1 MEVIVGGDHV
11 AGRHRVVLAV
21 RQPRDIAAGLADQQD
36 TRRHVPGLEP
46 EFPEAVHPARRHIGE
61 VERGGAEA
69 AHADRGAHD
78 GAEGAHIELAVNL
91 AANGRDAR
99 GDHGLRELPPRRD
112 PKASVVDV
120 GALALLPPEHL
131 VADRLVDHAR
141 DDLAVSL
148 EPDRDAELRYAVQE
162 VRGAALLHQKPVA
175 GACPRELGAQ
185 HLLGLQIGLRHEV
198 AGSLHRDLQLLDLAE
213 VADHAARCLEGGG
226 GHHVDQGGADGH
238 GGAGVRGS
246 ILGALDVGSV
256 AGVDDDARAGLDVR
270 RDHDAP
276 AVVELPG
283 LVGGRRGLAAHHRIG
298 LNHGHHDGLR
308 QGHRHGRAL
317 VELDGHHHVFLEEV
331 RGLADQRAVDH
342 DLLVGLGVHEGHVV
356 ALDEQELHLLL
367 VELHAL
373 HGLLG
378 AVALVGLRPGLEVA
392 HLDLREGAALARLD
406 QLALQHDPELARVLE
421 DVAGLDVDGVDLHGL
436 ALEIRKS
443 RRATESFTSGRRR
456 GRSFLPAWL
465 RGGKR
470 GLANPGLSAECDRG
484 GLGSRPPPPG
494 GPLMICFRPALAASA
509 LAVMAAAAAG
519 AGAQSLPKTPIRHLI
534 VVIGENMSFDNLFGT
549 YEPPAGQSVA
559 NLLSKGIVT
568 AEGSPGPHF
577 DLAAQSTAAVR
588 ERYLVTPPRTGAY
601 ETLPQPGTTYALGQP
616 QFAADPRFPA
626 SLPNGP
632 FPITRYA
639 DWSAAVGDPVHRFF
653 QMWQQ
658 FDGGRNDLFVWVAET
673 SGEGSK
679 KRDDPASGTN
689 QGGVAMGFYNMAK
702 GDAAYFRELAR
713 SYALADNYHQPVMG
727 GTGANYFMLATG
739 DAATYLIDGKLAV
752 PPANQIENPDPR
764 PGTNNW

>member
-1 MEVIVGGDHV
+1 
-11 AGRHRVVLAV
+11 
-21 RQPRDIAAGLADQQD
+21 
-36 TRRHVPGLEP
+36 
-46 EFPEAVHPARRHIGE
+46 
-61 VERGGAEA
+61 
-69 AHADRGAHD
+69 
-78 GAEGAHIELAVNL
+78 
-91 AANGRDAR
+91 
-99 GDHGLRELPPRRD
+99 
-112 PKASVVDV
+112 
-120 GALALLPPEHL
+120 
-131 VADRLVDHAR
+131 
-141 DDLAVSL
+141 
-148 EPDRDAELRYAVQE
+148 
-162 VRGAALLHQKPVA
+162 
-175 GACPRELGAQ
+175 
-185 HLLGLQIGLRHEV
+185 
-198 AGSLHRDLQLLDLAE
+198 
-213 VADHAARCLEGGG
+213 
-226 GHHVDQGGADGH
+226 
-238 GGAGVRGS
+238 
-246 ILGALDVGSV
+246 
-256 AGVDDDARAGLDVR
+256 
-270 RDHDAP
+270 
-276 AVVELPG
+276 
-283 LVGGRRGLAAHHRIG
+283 
-298 LNHGHHDGLR
+298 
-308 QGHRHGRAL
+308 
-317 VELDGHHHVFLEEV
+317 
-331 RGLADQRAVDH
+331 
-342 DLLVGLGVHEGHVV
+342 
-356 ALDEQELHLLL
+356 
-367 VELHAL
+367 
-373 HGLLG
+373 
-378 AVALVGLRPGLEVA
+378 
-392 HLDLREGAALARLD
+392 
-406 QLALQHDPELARVLE
+406 
-421 DVAGLDVDGVDLHGL
+421 
-436 ALEIRKS
+436 
-443 RRATESFTSGRRR
+443 
-456 GRSFLPAWL
+456 
-465 RGGKR
+465 
-470 GLANPGLSAECDRG
+470 
-484 GLGSRPPPPG
+484 
-494 GPLMICFRPALAASA
+494 MICFRPALAASA

-764 PGTNNW
+764 PGTNNWYTQSGYKSGSYVACADASQPGVKAIRDYLAALPYKTFNDGNCAPGAYYLVNNYATGFDYKGQRKPLGPDQYTLPPQVAPTIGEALAAKGVSWKWYQGGRTADGISRQLYCDICDPFTHSIAIMTGALKRNLVSLAELDRDLADEKTMPAVAFVTPPNPESGHPAYSYAARYEAFIRDLVAKVQAHPEVWSGAAILVTTDEGGGSYDSGYIQILDFFGDGTRIPFLAVSPFAKKGFVDHTYYDHASILKFIEMNWGLSPLSPRSRDNLPNPVASAADPYVPQNRPAIGDLANMFGF

>member
-1 MEVIVGGDHV
+1 
-11 AGRHRVVLAV
+11 
-21 RQPRDIAAGLADQQD
+21 
-36 TRRHVPGLEP
+36 
-46 EFPEAVHPARRHIGE
+46 
-61 VERGGAEA
+61 
-69 AHADRGAHD
+69 
-78 GAEGAHIELAVNL
+78 
-91 AANGRDAR
+91 
-99 GDHGLRELPPRRD
+99 
-112 PKASVVDV
+112 
-120 GALALLPPEHL
+120 
-131 VADRLVDHAR
+131 
-141 DDLAVSL
+141 
-148 EPDRDAELRYAVQE
+148 
-162 VRGAALLHQKPVA
+162 
-175 GACPRELGAQ
+175 
-185 HLLGLQIGLRHEV
+185 
-198 AGSLHRDLQLLDLAE
+198 
-213 VADHAARCLEGGG
+213 
-226 GHHVDQGGADGH
+226 
-238 GGAGVRGS
+238 
-246 ILGALDVGSV
+246 
-256 AGVDDDARAGLDVR
+256 
-270 RDHDAP
+270 
-276 AVVELPG
+276 
-283 LVGGRRGLAAHHRIG
+283 
-298 LNHGHHDGLR
+298 
-308 QGHRHGRAL
+308 
-317 VELDGHHHVFLEEV
+317 
-331 RGLADQRAVDH
+331 
-342 DLLVGLGVHEGHVV
+342 
-356 ALDEQELHLLL
+356 
-367 VELHAL
+367 
-373 HGLLG
+373 
-378 AVALVGLRPGLEVA
+378 
-392 HLDLREGAALARLD
+392 
-406 QLALQHDPELARVLE
+406 
-421 DVAGLDVDGVDLHGL
+421 
-436 ALEIRKS
+436 
-443 RRATESFTSGRRR
+443 
-456 GRSFLPAWL
+456 
-465 RGGKR
+465 
-470 GLANPGLSAECDRG
+470 
-484 GLGSRPPPPG
+484 
-494 GPLMICFRPALAASA
+494 MICFRPALAASA

-577 DLAAQSTAAVR
+577 DRAAQSTAAVR

-764 PGTNNW
+764 PGTNNWYTQSGYKSGSYVACADASQPGVKAIRDYLAALPYKTFNDGNCAPGAYYLVNNYATGFDYKGQRKPLGPDQYTLPPQVAPTIGEALAAKGVSWKWYQGGRTADGISRQLYCDICDPFTHSIAIMTGALKRNLVSLAELDRDLADEKTMPAVAFVTPPNPESGHPAYSYAARYEAFIRDLVAKVQAHPEVWSGAAILVTTDEGGGSYDSGYIQILDFFGDGTRIPLLAVSPFAKKGFVDHTYYDHASILKFIEMNWGLSPLSPRSRDNLPNPVASAADPYVPQNRPAIGDLANMFGF